1 MGAAES
7 CALLLCCSE
16 KGGAVGAPAV
26 ASSGAKNVDSL
37 EENSQGRNRNRAR
50 ETGLGEAVWFGCL
63 TGGLDGTI
71 VSFDAEVIRLAP
83 ISGKTP
89 SL

>member
-1 MGAAES
+1 MA
-7 CALLLCCSE
+7 
-16 KGGAVGAPAV
+16 
-26 ASSGAKNVDSL
+26 
-37 EENSQGRNRNRAR
+37 NRDRAR

-63 TGGLDGTI
+63 TGGLDGAT